1 MVEFNRIQGYPI
13 LWRPPDMEVAGSYP
27 GVGINVVSFIN
38 DNNLCL
44 LFQRL
49 FSFMYDLMHL
59 TIPFDLYT
67 TYMP

>member
-1 MVEFNRIQGYPI
+1 
-13 LWRPPDMEVAGSYP
+13 MEVAGSYP